1 MITGAAAGIIGMLSG
16 QGMMTLLAKSSTEK
30 LEERLGVLEAK
41 ELVLKDSEHITRS
54 EVQTAMT
61 GLAEQMQLALNQQG
75 EGMALL
81 VQQLEQSNAANAKAV
96 RIAEARAQ
104 ATAPSN
110 GAMSA
115 QVQQQMMNQLENLQ
129 RQIGG

>member
-16 QGMMTLLAKSSTEK
+16 QGIMTLLAQHSNAK
-30 LEERLGVLEAK
+30 LEDRLIALESK

-61 GLAEQMQLALNQQG
+61 GLAEQMQLALNQQA
-75 EGMALL
+75 EGTTALI
-81 VQQLEQSNAANAKAV
+81 QQASAENAKAV
-96 RIAEARAQ
+96 RIAEARAA

-115 QVQQQMMNQLENLQ
+115 QVQQQMMSQLENLQ
-129 RQIGG
+129 RQIGA

>member
-16 QGMMTLLAKSSTEK
+16 QGIMTLMAGRTGAK
-30 LEERLGVLEAK
+30 LEDRLIALESK
-41 ELVLKDSEHITRS
+41 ELVLKDGEHITRS

-61 GLAEQMQLALNQQG
+61 GLAEQMQLALNQQA
-75 EGMALL
+75 EGTTALI
-81 VQQLEQSNAANAKAV
+81 QQVSTENAKAV
-96 RIAEARAQ
+96 RIAEARAA

-110 GAMSA
+110 GAMNA

-129 RQIGG
+129 RQIGA